1 MHKENNN
8 QNRQPENMPPPP
20 GVIDRL
26 DELSY
31 VWRELLGSRAYEG
44 PLTAVPGDAP
54 IPTLDAYPWSA
65 LLQAHG
71 VEVID
76 LQHIHLHISDQEV
89 ERLLQVMH
97 DDPDNRAISPLGA
110 SKDDPDANRRADKH

>member
-8 QNRQPENMPPPP
+8 QNGQPENIPPPP
-20 GVIDRL
+20 GIIDRL

-31 VWRELLGSRAYEG
+31 VWRELLGSRAYEK
-44 PLTAVPGDAP
+44 PIAAVPGDAP
-54 IPTLDAYPWSA
+54 IPTLDADPWSA

-71 VEVID
+71 VEGVD

-89 ERLLQVMH
+89 ERLLQVMP
-97 DDPDNRAISPLGA
+97 DDPDNRAISPLGT
-110 SKDDPDANRRADKH
+110 SKDDPDANRRTDKH